1 MLCESFNLS
10 VRTRKGIKL
19 NHSDKMS
26 SDEGE
31 PASPHLPRD
40 SDRGSSVSS
49 ELQEEYEELLRFA
62 VVTPKYDPS
71 NPSQLMSSSFA
82 LRAAQNSSAMDPAR
96 LEAVEDVRGNGRR
109 SSPVRE
115 VISAT
120 CPPQLEGSRPQSQI
134 SEGDEVASRSDGGSE
149 GAHTD
154 SDRSGKSSPDLV
166 INVMTEMFVSEENL
180 NKMEDIL
187 DTWSNN
193 LKSNVMT
200 ELRKWKMAFVEQHRL
215 EMKKEREKHAAH
227 IAGINAEMDSLKDL
241 LNTYQISNQRK
252 DEVIVNLT
260 RAVDRQRERLE
271 LMRSFT
277 HWRLQHCA
285 AKEEAQAS
293 RLAEQHHQLQLKKKV
308 WAAWHSLIQRG
319 WRERAE
325 RACRGRAEEVCLQ
338 LSADYEAKLAE
349 HVEALQKAQAEIQRL
364 HREKER
370 YEDSMKKAFMRGV
383 CALNI
388 EALSMFHTADTG
400 RQERDAPPSGDE
412 PSSSSMASRP
422 LFTASSARLSP
433 ISMETPV
440 QPVHSRPNTDDTEAG
455 RFSSQTG
462 CSTAVSRT
470 DALPSATVVN
480 TALAPGGITSS
491 LRQTSVRTVTAGQQ
505 KASKTVTARIT
516 GRSELA
522 KTGRNP
528 SNLNVM
534 GVAPPM
540 SSIVVERHHPV
551 SQVTLGQ
558 ATAAKF
564 PRSALQSHTVSSTK
578 SSSQPRG
585 QPSSAFHI
593 HSIKVVD

>member
-1 MLCESFNLS
+1 MSQ
-10 VRTRKGIKL
+10 
-19 NHSDKMS
+19 MS

-31 PASPHLPRD
+31 LASPHLPKD

-71 NPSQLMSSSFA
+71 NPSHLMSSSFSTK
-82 LRAAQNSSAMDPAR
+82 AAQNSSAMVQR
-96 LEAVEDVRGNGRR
+96 LEAAEDVRGNGRW
-109 SSPVRE
+109 SSPVCE

-120 CPPQLEGSRPQSQI
+120 CTSQLDGSRPQSHI
-134 SEGDEVASRSDGGSE
+134 SEGEEVESRSDG

-154 SDRSGKSSPDLV
+154 SDKSGKSSPGHV

-200 ELRKWKMAFVEQHRL
+200 ELRKWKIAFMEQHRL
-215 EMKKEREKHAAH
+215 EMMKEREKHAAH

-252 DEVIVNLT
+252 DEACNTLHLVIMNLT

-277 HWRLQHCA
+277 QWRLQHCA

-293 RLAEQHHQLQLKKKV
+293 RLAEQHYQLQLKKKV
-308 WAAWHSLIQRG
+308 WAAWQSLIQRG

-325 RACRGRAEEVCLQ
+325 RACRDRAEEVCLQ
-338 LSADYEAKLAE
+338 LSADYEAKLGE

-400 RQERDAPPSGDE
+400 RQEQDAPPSGDE

-440 QPVHSRPNTDDTEAG
+440 QPFHSRTNTDDTEANQQ
-455 RFSSQTG
+455 SSQPG
-462 CSTAVSRT
+462 FSTAVSRT
-470 DALPSATVVN
+470 DALPATAVVN
-480 TALAPGGITSS
+480 PALAPGGITSS
-491 LRQTSVRTVTAGQQ
+491 LRQTSGRTVTAGQQ
-505 KASKTVTARIT
+505 KASKTVTARVT
-516 GRSELA
+516 GRPEMA

-528 SNLNVM
+528 GNLHVM
-534 GVAPPM
+534 GVVPPM

-551 SQVTLGQ
+551 TQVTLGQ

>member
-1 MLCESFNLS
+1 
-10 VRTRKGIKL
+10 
-19 NHSDKMS
+19 MS
-26 SDEGE
+26 SDERE
-31 PASPHLPRD
+31 LSSPHLPID
-40 SDRGSSVSS
+40 SDKGSSVSS
-49 ELQEEYEELLRFA
+49 DLQEEYEDLLRFA
-62 VVTPKYDPS
+62 VVTPKY
-71 NPSQLMSSSFA
+71 NPSIPSQPMSSSFS
-82 LRAAQNSSAMDPAR
+82 LKAAQNPSSMDPAR
-96 LEAVEDVRGNGRR
+96 LEPVEDARGNGRQ
-109 SSPVRE
+109 SSHE
-115 VISAT
+115 EILAT
-120 CPPQLEGSRPQSQI
+120 CALQLEGSQPQSQV
-134 SEGDEVASRSDGGSE
+134 SEGEDVESRSDRGSD
-149 GAHTD
+149 GAH
-154 SDRSGKSSPDLV
+154 SDQSMRRGPDHV
-166 INVMTEMFVSEENL
+166 IDMMTEMFVSEENL
-180 NKMEDIL
+180 NRMEDIL

-200 ELRKWKMAFVEQHRL
+200 ELRKWKLAFVEQYRM

-252 DEVIVNLT
+252 DEVIMNLT

-271 LMRSFT
+271 LMRNFT
-277 HWRLQHCA
+277 QWRLQHCA

-293 RLAEQHHQLQLKKKV
+293 RLAEQHYQLQLKKKV
-308 WAAWHSLIQRG
+308 WAAWHSLIERG

-325 RACRGRAEEVCLQ
+325 RACRARAEEVCMQ
-338 LSADYEAKLAE
+338 LSADYEAKLGE

-364 HREKER
+364 HRERER

-388 EALSMFHTADTG
+388 EALSMFNTADTG
-400 RQERDAPPSGDE
+400 RQEHDAPSLGEE
-412 PSSSSMASRP
+412 PSSSSMANHP
-422 LFTASSARLSP
+422 LITASSSRMSP
-433 ISMETPV
+433 ISVETPV
-440 QPVHSRPNTDDTEAG
+440 QPVHPRTNADDTEADQ
-455 RFSSQTG
+455 FISQPG
-462 CSTAVSRT
+462 CSTANNRT
-470 DALPSATVVN
+470 DALHSTTGVN
-480 TALAPGGITSS
+480 TAAPGGIASS
-491 LRQTSVRTVTAGQQ
+491 LRQFPHTNVRTVTAGQQ

-522 KTGRNP
+522 KTGRHHG
-528 SNLNVM
+528 SLHVM

-585 QPSSAFHI
+585 QPSSTLHI

>member
-1 MLCESFNLS
+1 
-10 VRTRKGIKL
+10 
-19 NHSDKMS
+19 MS
-26 SDEGE
+26 SDDGE
-31 PASPHLPRD
+31 LASPHLPKD

-71 NPSQLMSSSFA
+71 NPSRLMSSSFSIK
-82 LRAAQNSSAMDPAR
+82 AAQNSSAMDPAR
-96 LEAVEDVRGNGRR
+96 LEAENGRR
-109 SSPVRE
+109 SSPVCE

-120 CPPQLEGSRPQSQI
+120 CTSQLDGSRPQSRI
-134 SEGDEVASRSDGGSE
+134 SEGEEVESSSDEGT
-149 GAHTD
+149 HTD
-154 SDRSGKSSPDLV
+154 SDKSGKSSPGHV

-200 ELRKWKMAFVEQHRL
+200 ELRKWKIAFMEQYRL
-215 EMKKEREKHAAH
+215 EMMKEREKHAAH
-227 IAGINAEMDSLKDL
+227 VAGINAEMDGLKDL

-277 HWRLQHCA
+277 QWRLQHCA

-293 RLAEQHHQLQLKKKV
+293 RLAEQHYQLQLKKKA
-308 WAAWHSLIQRG
+308 WAAWQSLIQRG

-325 RACRGRAEEVCLQ
+325 RACRARAEEVCLQ
-338 LSADYEAKLAE
+338 LSADYEAKLGE

-364 HREKER
+364 HKEKER

-400 RQERDAPPSGDE
+400 RQEQDAPPSGDE

-422 LFTASSARLSP
+422 LFTASSARMSP

-440 QPVHSRPNTDDTEAG
+440 QPVHSHAKTDDTEANQH
-455 RFSSQTG
+455 SSQPG
-462 CSTAVSRT
+462 FSTASSRT
-470 DALPSATVVN
+470 DALPSTAVVN
-480 TALAPGGITSS
+480 PALAPGASS
-491 LRQTSVRTVTAGQQ
+491 LRQFPQTSVRTVTAGQQ

-522 KTGRNP
+522 KAVRNP
-528 SNLNVM
+528 GNLHVM
-534 GVAPPM
+534 GVVPPM

-551 SQVTLGQ
+551 NQVTLGQ

>member
-1 MLCESFNLS
+1 MSQ
-10 VRTRKGIKL
+10 
-19 NHSDKMS
+19 MS
-26 SDEGE
+26 SDEE
-31 PASPHLPRD
+31 ELTSPHLPQD

-71 NPSQLMSSSFA
+71 VPSQLIHSSSS
-82 LRAAQNSSAMDPAR
+82 LKPAQNSSAMDSAR
-96 LEAVEDVRGNGRR
+96 SEAVEDVRGNGRR

-120 CPPQLEGSRPQSQI
+120 CPQQLEGSRPQSQV
-134 SEGDEVASRSDGGSE
+134 SEGEEVASRSDRGSE
-149 GAHTD
+149 GTHSD
-154 SDRSGKSSPDLV
+154 SDRSGKSSPDHV
-166 INVMTEMFVSEENL
+166 INVMMEMFVSEENL

-193 LKSNVMT
+193 LKSNVMM
-200 ELRKWKMAFVEQHRL
+200 ELRRWKIAFVEQHRL
-215 EMKKEREKHAAH
+215 EMTKEREKHAAH
-227 IAGINAEMDSLKDL
+227 VAGINAEMDSLKDL

-260 RAVDRQRERLE
+260 RAVDRQRERVE

-277 HWRLQHCA
+277 QWRLQHSA
-285 AKEEAQAS
+285 VKEEAQAS
-293 RLAEQHHQLQLKKKV
+293 KLAEQHYQLQLKKKV

-325 RACRGRAEEVCLQ
+325 RACRARAEEVCLQ

-349 HVEALQKAQAEIQRL
+349 HAEALQKAQAEIQRL
-364 HREKER
+364 HRERER

-400 RQERDAPPSGDE
+400 RQEQDAPPSGDE
-412 PSSSSMASRP
+412 PSSSSVASRP
-422 LFTASSARLSP
+422 IFTASSARLSP
-433 ISMETPV
+433 VSMETPV
-440 QPVHSRPNTDDTEAG
+440 QPVHSRANTEDMEADQC
-455 RFSSQTG
+455 SSQP
-462 CSTAVSRT
+462 SYSAAVSRT
-470 DALPSATVVN
+470 DAPPSTTVVN
-480 TALAPGGITSS
+480 TALAPGGVTSS
-491 LRQTSVRTVTAGQQ
+491 LRQFPQTSVRTVTAGQQ

-516 GRSELA
+516 GRSELG

-528 SNLNVM
+528 GNLHVM

-540 SSIVVERHHPV
+540 SSIIVERHHPV
-551 SQVTLGQ
+551 TQVTVGQ

-564 PRSALQSHTVSSTK
+564 PRSALQSHAVSSTK

>member
-1 MLCESFNLS
+1 MSQ
-10 VRTRKGIKL
+10 
-19 NHSDKMS
+19 MS
-26 SDEGE
+26 SDEE
-31 PASPHLPRD
+31 ELTSPHLPQD

-71 NPSQLMSSSFA
+71 VPSQLIHSSSS
-82 LRAAQNSSAMDPAR
+82 LKPAQNSSAMDSAR
-96 LEAVEDVRGNGRR
+96 SEAVEDVRGNGRR

-120 CPPQLEGSRPQSQI
+120 CPQQLEGSRPQSQV
-134 SEGDEVASRSDGGSE
+134 SEGEEVASRSDRGSE
-149 GAHTD
+149 GTHSD
-154 SDRSGKSSPDLV
+154 SDRSGKSSPDHV
-166 INVMTEMFVSEENL
+166 INVMMEMFVSEENL

-193 LKSNVMT
+193 LKSNVMM
-200 ELRKWKMAFVEQHRL
+200 ELRRWKIAFVEQHRL
-215 EMKKEREKHAAH
+215 EMTKEREKHAAH
-227 IAGINAEMDSLKDL
+227 VAGINAEMDSLKDL

-260 RAVDRQRERLE
+260 RAVDRQRERVE

-277 HWRLQHCA
+277 QWRLQHSA
-285 AKEEAQAS
+285 VKEEAQAS
-293 RLAEQHHQLQLKKKV
+293 KLAEQHYQLQLKKKV

-325 RACRGRAEEVCLQ
+325 RACRARAEEVCLQ

-349 HVEALQKAQAEIQRL
+349 HAEALQKAQAEIQRL
-364 HREKER
+364 HRERER

-400 RQERDAPPSGDE
+400 RQEQDAPPSGDE
-412 PSSSSMASRP
+412 PSSSSVASRP
-422 LFTASSARLSP
+422 IFTASSARLSP
-433 ISMETPV
+433 VSMETPV
-440 QPVHSRPNTDDTEAG
+440 QPVHSRANTEDMEADQC
-455 RFSSQTG
+455 SSQP
-462 CSTAVSRT
+462 SYSAAVSRT
-470 DALPSATVVN
+470 DAPPSTTVVN
-480 TALAPGGITSS
+480 TALAPGGVTSS
-491 LRQTSVRTVTAGQQ
+491 LRQQFPQTSVRTVTAGQQ

-516 GRSELA
+516 GRSELG

-528 SNLNVM
+528 GNLHVM

-540 SSIVVERHHPV
+540 SSIIVERHHPV
-551 SQVTLGQ
+551 TQVTVGQ

-564 PRSALQSHTVSSTK
+564 PRSALQSHAVSSTK

>member
-1 MLCESFNLS
+1 
-10 VRTRKGIKL
+10 
-19 NHSDKMS
+19 D
-26 SDEGE
+26 
-31 PASPHLPRD
+31 
-40 SDRGSSVSS
+40 
-49 ELQEEYEELLRFA
+49 EYEELLRFA

-71 NPSQLMSSSFA
+71 IPLQQLRSSFSSKA
-82 LRAAQNSSAMDPAR
+82 PQNSSAMDPAG
-96 LEAVEDVRGNGRR
+96 LKAAEGEMILA
-109 SSPVRE
+109 SCSP
-115 VISAT
+115 
-120 CPPQLEGSRPQSQI
+120 PLEGSSPQI
-134 SEGDEVASRSDGGSE
+134 RMTEGEVAASSSREGSEAASTSSDG
-149 GAHTD
+149 
-154 SDRSGKSSPDLV
+154 SGKNSPDHV
-166 INVMTEMFVSEENL
+166 INVMTEMFVSDENL

-200 ELRKWKMAFVEQHRL
+200 ELRKWQMAFVEQYRL
-215 EMKKEREKHAAH
+215 EMKKEREIHAAH

-252 DEVIVNLT
+252 DE
-260 RAVDRQRERLE
+260 AFDRQRERVE

-277 HWRLQHCA
+277 QWRLQHCA

-293 RLAEQHHQLQLKKKV
+293 KLAEQHYQLQLKKKV

-319 WRERAE
+319 WKESAE
-325 RACRGRAEEVCLQ
+325 RACRARAEEVCLQ

-349 HVEALQKAQAEIQRL
+349 NMEALQKSQAEIQRL
-364 HREKER
+364 HREQKR

-388 EALSMFHTADTG
+388 EALSVFHTADTG
-400 RQERDAPPSGDE
+400 RQERDASPSGDE

-433 ISMETPV
+433 TSMETPV
-440 QPVHSRPNTDDTEAG
+440 QPVHSHTNIDDTEADQ
-455 RFSSQTG
+455 FSSQPG
-462 CSTAVSRT
+462 CSTAVRPIDT
-470 DALPSATVVN
+470 LPSSTVVN
-480 TALAPGGITSS
+480 TTLAPGGITST
-491 LRQTSVRTVTAGQQ
+491 LRQMSVRTVTAGQQ
-505 KASKTVTARIT
+505 KTSKTVTARIT

-522 KTGRNP
+522 KTARIP
-528 SNLNVM
+528 SNLQVM

-551 SQVTLGQ
+551 TQVTLGQ

-564 PRSALQSHTVSSTK
+564 PRSAIQSHAVSSTK

-585 QPSSAFHI
+585 QPSSAFYT

>member
-1 MLCESFNLS
+1 
-10 VRTRKGIKL
+10 
-19 NHSDKMS
+19 MS
-26 SDEGE
+26 SDEGDLD
-31 PASPHLPRD
+31 SPHPPKD

-62 VVTPKYDPS
+62 VVTPKYNPS
-71 NPSQLMSSSFA
+71 NPSQLMSSSFS
-82 LRAAQNSSAMDPAR
+82 RDPAI
-96 LEAVEDVRGNGRR
+96 LEAVQDISE
-109 SSPVRE
+109 SSPVSE

-120 CPPQLEGSRPQSQI
+120 CASRLEGSRPRSRI
-134 SEGDEVASRSDGGSE
+134 SEGEAVGSRSDGGSE
-149 GAHTD
+149 GRHTD
-154 SDRSGKSSPDLV
+154 SDKSGKSSPGHM
-166 INVMTEMFVSEENL
+166 INVTTEMFVSEENL

-200 ELRKWKMAFVEQHRL
+200 ELRKWKIAFVEQHRL
-215 EMKKEREKHAAH
+215 EMTKQRGKNAAH

-252 DEVIVNLT
+252 DEVITNLT

-277 HWRLQHCA
+277 QWRHQHCA
-285 AKEEAQAS
+285 AKQEAQAS
-293 RLAEQHHQLQLKKKV
+293 KLAEQHYKLQLKKKV

-325 RACRGRAEEVCLQ
+325 RACRARAEEVCLQ
-338 LSADYEAKLAE
+338 LSADYEAKLGE
-349 HVEALQKAQAEIQRL
+349 HVEALQKAHAEIQRL

-388 EALSMFHTADTG
+388 EALSMFHTADTD
-400 RQERDAPPSGDE
+400 RHEQDAPPSGDE

-433 ISMETPV
+433 VSMETPV
-440 QPVHSRPNTDDTEAG
+440 QPVHSRTNTDDREADQ
-455 RFSSQTG
+455 FSSQPG

-470 DALPSATVVN
+470 DALPSTAVVN
-480 TALAPGGITSS
+480 PALAPGGITSS

-516 GRSELA
+516 GRSELV

-528 SNLNVM
+528 GNVHVM
-534 GVAPPM
+534 GVVPPM

-551 SQVTLGQ
+551 SQVTIGQ

>member
-1 MLCESFNLS
+1 
-10 VRTRKGIKL
+10 
-19 NHSDKMS
+19 MS
-26 SDEGE
+26 SDEGDLD
-31 PASPHLPRD
+31 SPHLPKD

-62 VVTPKYDPS
+62 VVTPKYNPS
-71 NPSQLMSSSFA
+71 NPSQLMSSSFS
-82 LRAAQNSSAMDPAR
+82 RDPAR
-96 LEAVEDVRGNGRR
+96 LEAVQDLRE
-109 SSPVRE
+109 SSPVSE

-120 CPPQLEGSRPQSQI
+120 CASQLEGSRPQSRI
-134 SEGDEVASRSDGGSE
+134 SEGEEVGSRSDGGPE
-149 GAHTD
+149 GRHTD
-154 SDRSGKSSPDLV
+154 SDKSGKSSPCHV
-166 INVMTEMFVSEENL
+166 IVTTEMFVSEENL

-200 ELRKWKMAFVEQHRL
+200 ELRKWKIAFVEQHRL
-215 EMKKEREKHAAH
+215 EMTKQREKHAAH

-252 DEVIVNLT
+252 DEVITNLT

-277 HWRLQHCA
+277 QWRHQHCA

-293 RLAEQHHQLQLKKKV
+293 KLAEQHYQLQLKKKV

-325 RACRGRAEEVCLQ
+325 RACRARAEEVCLQ
-338 LSADYEAKLAE
+338 LSADYEAKLGE
-349 HVEALQKAQAEIQRL
+349 HIEALQKAQAEIQRL

-388 EALSMFHTADTG
+388 EALSMFHTADTD
-400 RQERDAPPSGDE
+400 RHEQDAAPSGDE

-440 QPVHSRPNTDDTEAG
+440 QPVHSRTNTDDREADQ
-455 RFSSQTG
+455 FSSQPG

-470 DALPSATVVN
+470 DALPATAVVN
-480 TALAPGGITSS
+480 PALAPGGITSTGSTLRQSS
-491 LRQTSVRTVTAGQQ
+491 LRQFPQTSVRTVTAGQQ

-516 GRSELA
+516 GRSELV

-528 SNLNVM
+528 GSVHVM
-534 GVAPPM
+534 GVVPPM

-551 SQVTLGQ
+551 TQVTIGQ

-593 HSIKVVD
+593 HSVKVVD